1 MKKAFLPP
9 IAVLAAILTFS
20 LWNSRAMTASTDRW
34 RNQLQQADALMQAES
49 WPDTAAALSKSYE
62 DWSQCQTWLHIV
74 SEHDAVDDAEAMY
87 QRAQAFAA
95 VREAADRA
103 GGPARPAAAAGGDG
117 AVQHQKRTVKVFY
130 FSASSL
136 FSSVIKVSISLNWR
150 YTEAKRT

>member
-34 RNQLQQADALMQAES
+34 RNQLQQADALLQAES
-49 WPDTAAALSKSYE
+49 GPDTAAALSKSYE

-87 QRAQAFAA
+87 RRAMAFAA
-95 VREAADRA
+95 ARESSELRAELADLRDQLRLLA
-103 GGPARPAAAAGGDG
+103 EMER
-117 AVQHQKRTVKVFY
+117 
-130 FSASSL
+130 FS
-136 FSSVIKVSISLNWR
+136 IKNVL
-150 YTEAKRT
+150 